1 MFEMFFSLKSRNS
14 FQLTFITALF
24 FLVYHHLKEVTFMF
38 KNVFFKCIGFN
49 FFFFKKKEKDKL

>member
-1 MFEMFFSLKSRNS
+1 MFFSLKSRNS